1 MSTELITGKPTTRE
15 KVEHKVKVRKPMGR
29 KRQKTISDIITYI
42 LLALGAAIV
51 LVPFFWMIRTSLTLE
66 SQLFDY
72 PPKFIPSPLVFQNY
86 VEAWNAL
93 PVSFTR
99 FTMNTLFVTI
109 LAMSAEIFTC
119 SLVAYGFARFRFP
132 GRNVLF
138 MLMLSTMMLPGVVT
152 LVPSFILWRELKL
165 IDTYD
170 PMTIGAWFA
179 WGPSYV
185 FLLRQFF
192 MSLPKEIEE
201 AALLDGA
208 NTIQIYAK
216 IMLPLVK
223 PALLAIA
230 VLSFIGNWN
239 NFMGPLIYLNS
250 GEKYPIIM
258 ALKFFEQSL
267 SKEAPKFHYMMAMA
281 HMMSIPLLALY
292 FAMQRNFIEGITAG
306 AVKG

>member
-1 MSTELITGKPTTRE
+1 MATQAIPRE
-15 KVEHKVKVRKPMGR
+15 DVSPVRGSSLKQ
-29 KRQKTISDIITYI
+29 QKTLVDAITYF
-42 LLALGAAIV
+42 LLALGAAVV
-51 LVPFFWMIRTSLTLE
+51 LVPFWWMVKTSLTAE
-66 SQLFDY
+66 TRLFEF
-72 PPKFIPSPLVFQNY
+72 PPQFFPDPAIWRNY
-86 VEAWNAL
+86 IDAWYAL

-99 FTMNTLFVTI
+99 FTANTIFITV
-109 LAMSAEIFTC
+109 LAMTAEIFTC

-132 GRNVLF
+132 GRNFLF
-138 MLMLSTMMLPGVVT
+138 LLMLSTMMLPGVVT
-152 LVPSFILWRELKL
+152 LVPTFILWRELKL

-170 PMTIGAWFA
+170 PMVLGAWFA
-179 WGPSYV
+179 WGPSYI

-192 MSLPKEIEE
+192 LSLPREIEE
-201 AALLDGA
+201 AARIDGA
-208 NTIQIYAK
+208 NTFQIYWH

-250 GEKYPIIM
+250 GEKYPLIM

-267 SKEAPKFHYMMAMA
+267 SKEAPKFHYMMAMTT
-281 HMMSIPLLALY
+281 MMSVPLLLLY
-292 FAMQRNFIEGITAG
+292 FFMQRTLIEGITAG

>member
-1 MSTELITGKPTTRE
+1 MATQAITPKEKIRSNMPPTIS
-15 KVEHKVKVRKPMGR
+15 
-29 KRQKTISDIITYI
+29 RQKTSVDVITYV
-42 LLALGAAIV
+42 LLGLGAAIV
-51 LVPFFWMIRTSLTLE
+51 LVPFLWMIRTSLTAATR
-66 SQLFDY
+66 LFIY
-72 PPKFIPSPLVFQNY
+72 PPPFFPDPVVWRNY
-86 VEAWNAL
+86 IDAWNAL

-99 FTMNTLFVTI
+99 FTANTVFITV
-109 LAMSAEIFTC
+109 LAMTAEIFTC

-132 GRNVLF
+132 GRNVIFLV
-138 MLMLSTMMLPGVVT
+138 MLSTMMLPGIIT
-152 LVPSFILWRELKL
+152 LLPTFIIWRQLKL

-170 PMTIGAWFA
+170 PMTLGAWFA
-179 WGPSYV
+179 WGPAYI

-192 MSLPKEIEE
+192 MTLPKEIEE
-201 AALLDGA
+201 AALIDGA
-208 NTIQIYAK
+208 NTFQIYWH

-250 GEKYPIIM
+250 GEKYPLIM

-267 SKEAPKFHYMMAMA
+267 SKEAPLFHYMMAMTT
-281 HMMSIPLLALY
+281 MMSFPLLALY
-292 FAMQRNFIEGITAG
+292 FFMQRNLIEGITAG

>member
-1 MSTELITGKPTTRE
+1 MATQAITPTKKIRSNTPPT
-15 KVEHKVKVRKPMGR
+15 VS
-29 KRQKTISDIITYI
+29 RQKTSMNVITYV
-42 LLALGAAIV
+42 LLGLGAAIV
-51 LVPFFWMIRTSLTLE
+51 LVPFLWMIRTSLTAATR
-66 SQLFDY
+66 LFIY
-72 PPKFIPSPLVFQNY
+72 PPPFFPDPVVWRNY
-86 VEAWNAL
+86 IDAWNAL

-99 FTMNTLFVTI
+99 FTANTVFITV
-109 LAMSAEIFTC
+109 LAMTAEIFTS

-132 GRNVLF
+132 GRNVIFLV
-138 MLMLSTMMLPGVVT
+138 MLSTMMLPGIIT
-152 LVPSFILWRELKL
+152 LLPTFIIWRQLKL

-170 PMTIGAWFA
+170 PMVLGAWFA
-179 WGPSYV
+179 WGPAYI

-192 MSLPKEIEE
+192 MTLPKEIEE
-201 AALLDGA
+201 AALIDGA
-208 NTIQIYAK
+208 NTFQIYWH

-250 GEKYPIIM
+250 GEKYPLIM

-267 SKEAPKFHYMMAMA
+267 SKEAPLFHYMMAMTT
-281 HMMSIPLLALY
+281 MMSFPLLALY
-292 FAMQRNFIEGITAG
+292 FFMQRNLIEGITAG

>member
-1 MSTELITGKPTTRE
+1 MTTQAITPIESSRPVGAPSVRRQRTLINFSTYL
-15 KVEHKVKVRKPMGR
+15 
-29 KRQKTISDIITYI
+29 
-42 LLALGAAIV
+42 LLALGAALV
-51 LVPFFWMIRTSLTLE
+51 LVPFWWMVKTSLTAQTRLFE
-66 SQLFDY
+66 FPPQLFPD
-72 PPKFIPSPLVFQNY
+72 PVVWRNY

-99 FTMNTLFVTI
+99 FTANTIFITV
-109 LAMSAEIFTC
+109 LAMTAEIFTC

-132 GRNVLF
+132 GRNFLF
-138 MLMLSTMMLPGVVT
+138 ILMLSTMMLPAVVT
-152 LVPSFILWRELKL
+152 LVPTFILWRELKL

-170 PMTIGAWFA
+170 PMTLGAWFA
-179 WGPSYV
+179 WGPSYI

-192 MSLPKEIEE
+192 LTLPKEIEE
-201 AALLDGA
+201 AARIDGA
-208 NTIQIYAK
+208 NTFQIFWH
-216 IMLPLVK
+216 IMLPLVR

-250 GEKYPIIM
+250 GEKYPLIM

-267 SKEAPKFHYMMAMA
+267 SKEAPLFHYMMAMTT
-281 HMMSIPLLALY
+281 MMSFPLLMLY
-292 FAMQRNFIEGITAG
+292 FFMQRTLIEGITAG

>member
-1 MSTELITGKPTTRE
+1 MATQAM
-15 KVEHKVKVRKPMGR
+15 VRQNVSPVGGSSV
-29 KRQKTISDIITYI
+29 KRQRTVIDWITYF

-51 LVPFFWMIRTSLTLE
+51 LVPFWWMVKTSLTAE
-66 SQLFDY
+66 TRLFEF
-72 PPKFIPSPLVFQNY
+72 PAPFVPNPVVWRNY
-86 VEAWNAL
+86 FEAWNAL

-99 FTMNTLFVTI
+99 FTANTLFITV

-119 SLVAYGFARFRFP
+119 SLVAYGFARFQFP
-132 GRNVLF
+132 GRNFLF
-138 MLMLSTMMLPGVVT
+138 ILMLSTMMLPGVVT
-152 LVPSFILWRELKL
+152 LVPTFILWRELKL

-170 PMTIGAWFA
+170 PMTLGAWFA

-192 MSLPKEIEE
+192 LSLPKEIEE
-201 AALLDGA
+201 AARIDGA
-208 NTIQIYAK
+208 NTFQIYWH

-250 GEKYPIIM
+250 GEKFPMIM

-281 HMMSIPLLALY
+281 SMMSVPLLALY
-292 FAMQRNFIEGITAG
+292 FFMQRTLIEGITAG

>member
-1 MSTELITGKPTTRE
+1 MTAQAITP
-15 KVEHKVKVRKPMGR
+15 VESARMVGGPSVR
-29 KRQKTISDIITYI
+29 RQRTWINYITY
-42 LLALGAAIV
+42 LLLGLGAAIV
-51 LVPFFWMIRTSLTLE
+51 LVPFWWMVKTSLTAQTRLFE
-66 SQLFDY
+66 FPPQLFPD
-72 PPKFIPSPLVFQNY
+72 PVVWRNY
-86 VEAWNAL
+86 IEAWTAL

-99 FTMNTLFVTI
+99 FTANTIFITV
-109 LAMSAEIFTC
+109 LAMTAEIFTC

-132 GRNVLF
+132 GRNF
-138 MLMLSTMMLPGVVT
+138 IFILMLSTMMLPGVVT
-152 LVPSFILWRELKL
+152 LVPTFILWRELKL

-170 PMTIGAWFA
+170 PMTLGAWFA
-179 WGPSYV
+179 WGPSYI

-192 MSLPKEIEE
+192 LTLPKEIEE
-201 AALLDGA
+201 AARLDGA
-208 NTIQIYAK
+208 NTFQIYWH

-250 GEKYPIIM
+250 GEKYPLIM

-267 SKEAPKFHYMMAMA
+267 SKEVPLFHYMMAMTT
-281 HMMSIPLLALY
+281 MMSFPLLALY
-292 FAMQRNFIEGITAG
+292 FFMQRTLIEGITAG

>member
-1 MSTELITGKPTTRE
+1 MTAQAITPIESSRPVGGPSVRRQRTLINY
-15 KVEHKVKVRKPMGR
+15 
-29 KRQKTISDIITYI
+29 ITYL
-42 LLALGAAIV
+42 LLALGAAVV
-51 LVPFFWMIRTSLTLE
+51 LVPFWWMVKTSLTAQTRLFE
-66 SQLFDY
+66 FPPQLFPD
-72 PPKFIPSPLVFQNY
+72 PVVWRNY
-86 VEAWNAL
+86 IEAWNAL

-99 FTMNTLFVTI
+99 FTANTIFITV
-109 LAMSAEIFTC
+109 LAMTAEIFTC

-132 GRNVLF
+132 GRNFIFL
-138 MLMLSTMMLPGVVT
+138 LMLSTMMLPGVVT
-152 LVPSFILWRELKL
+152 LVPTFILWRELKL

-170 PMTIGAWFA
+170 PMTLGAWFA
-179 WGPSYV
+179 WGPSYI

-192 MSLPKEIEE
+192 LTLPKEIEE
-201 AALLDGA
+201 AARIDGA
-208 NTIQIYAK
+208 NTFQIYWH

-250 GEKYPIIM
+250 GEKYPLIM

-267 SKEAPKFHYMMAMA
+267 SKEAPLFHYMMAMTT
-281 HMMSIPLLALY
+281 MMSFPLLALY
-292 FAMQRNFIEGITAG
+292 FFMQRTLIEGITAG

>member
-1 MSTELITGKPTTRE
+1 MATQAITPMESART
-15 KVEHKVKVRKPMGR
+15 VRDPSVR
-29 KRQKTISDIITYI
+29 RQRTSINFITY
-42 LLALGAAIV
+42 LLLGLGAAIV
-51 LVPFFWMIRTSLTLE
+51 LVPFWWMLKTSLTAQTRLFE
-66 SQLFDY
+66 FPPQLFPD
-72 PPKFIPSPLVFQNY
+72 PVVWRNY
-86 VEAWNAL
+86 IEAWNAL

-99 FTMNTLFVTI
+99 FTANTIFITV
-109 LAMSAEIFTC
+109 LAMTAEIFTC

-132 GRNVLF
+132 GRNFLF
-138 MLMLSTMMLPGVVT
+138 ILMLSTMMLPAVVT

-170 PMTIGAWFA
+170 PMTLGAWFA
-179 WGPSYV
+179 WGPSYI

-192 MSLPKEIEE
+192 LTLPKEIEE
-201 AALLDGA
+201 AARIDGA
-208 NTIQIYAK
+208 NTFQIYWH

-250 GEKYPIIM
+250 GEKYPLIM

-267 SKEAPKFHYMMAMA
+267 SKQAPLFHYMMAMTT
-281 HMMSIPLLALY
+281 MMSFPLLLLY
-292 FAMQRNFIEGITAG
+292 FFMQRTLIEGITAG

>member
-1 MSTELITGKPTTRE
+1 MASQAITPLKNDIP
-15 KVEHKVKVRKPMGR
+15 VKGQSVR
-29 KRQKTISDIITYI
+29 RQKLTVDAITYF
-42 LLALGAAIV
+42 LLALGAAVV
-51 LVPFFWMIRTSLTLE
+51 LVPFWWMVRTSLTAE
-66 SQLFDY
+66 TRLFEY
-72 PPKFIPSPLVFQNY
+72 PPPFFPTPVVWQNY

-99 FTMNTLFVTI
+99 FTANTIFITV
-109 LAMSAEIFTC
+109 LAMTAEIFTC

-132 GRNVLF
+132 GRNFLF
-138 MLMLSTMMLPGVVT
+138 ILMLSTMMLPGVVT
-152 LVPSFILWRELKL
+152 LVPTFILWRELRL

-170 PMTIGAWFA
+170 PMTLGAWFA
-179 WGPSYV
+179 WGPSYI

-192 MSLPKEIEE
+192 LSLPREIEE
-201 AALLDGA
+201 AARLDGA
-208 NTIQIYAK
+208 NTFQIYWH

-250 GEKYPIIM
+250 GEKYPLIM

-267 SKEAPKFHYMMAMA
+267 SKEAPKFHYMMAMTS
-281 HMMSIPLLALY
+281 MMSLPLLMLY
-292 FAMQRNFIEGITAG
+292 FFMQRTLIEGITAG

>member
-1 MSTELITGKPTTRE
+1 MATPAIASRSE
-15 KVEHKVKVRKPMGR
+15 VRPVGGPSVR
-29 KRQKTISDIITYI
+29 RQQVWINFITYA

-51 LVPFFWMIRTSLTLE
+51 LVPFWWMVKTSLTAE
-66 SQLFDY
+66 TRLFEF
-72 PPKFIPSPLVFQNY
+72 PPQFFPNPAVWRNY
-86 VEAWNAL
+86 IDAWFAL

-99 FTMNTLFVTI
+99 FTANTIFITV
-109 LAMSAEIFTC
+109 LAMTAEIFTC

-132 GRNVLF
+132 GRNFLF
-138 MLMLSTMMLPGVVT
+138 ILMLSTMMLPGVVT
-152 LVPSFILWRELKL
+152 LVPTFILWRELRL

-170 PMTIGAWFA
+170 PMVLGAWFA
-179 WGPSYV
+179 WGPSYI

-192 MSLPKEIEE
+192 LSLPREIEE
-201 AALLDGA
+201 AARLDGA
-208 NTIQIYAK
+208 NTFQIYWH

-250 GEKYPIIM
+250 GEKYPLIM

-267 SKEAPKFHYMMAMA
+267 SKEAPLFHYMMAMTT
-281 HMMSIPLLALY
+281 MMSLPLLMLY
-292 FAMQRNFIEGITAG
+292 FFMQRTLIEGITAG

>member
-1 MSTELITGKPTTRE
+1 MATQALARKTTGQPHMTIKSQ
-15 KVEHKVKVRKPMGR
+15 
-29 KRQKTISDIITYI
+29 KRLTDFVTY
-42 LLALGAAIV
+42 LLLGLGAAVV
-51 LVPFFWMIRTSLTLE
+51 LVPFYWMLRTSLTAQ
-66 SQLFDY
+66 SRLFEY
-72 PPKFIPSPLVFQNY
+72 PPPFIPNPVVWRNY
-86 VEAWNAL
+86 IEAWNAL

-99 FTMNTLFVTI
+99 FTMNTIFITV

-132 GRNVLF
+132 GRNALF
-138 MLMLSTMMLPGVVT
+138 LIMLSTMMLPGVVT
-152 LVPSFILWRELKL
+152 LVPTFIIWRNLKL

-170 PMTIGAWFA
+170 PMVLGAWFA
-179 WGPSYV
+179 WGPSYI

-192 MSLPKEIEE
+192 MSLPKEIED
-201 AALLDGA
+201 AARIDGA
-208 NTIQIYAK
+208 NVLQTYWN

-250 GEKYPIIM
+250 GEKFPLIM

-267 SKEAPKFHYMMAMA
+267 SKEAPLFHYMMAMTT
-281 HMMSIPLLALY
+281 MMSFPLLVLY
-292 FAMQRNFIEGITAG
+292 FVMQRNLIEGLTAG

>member
-1 MSTELITGKPTTRE
+1 
-15 KVEHKVKVRKPMGR
+15 
-29 KRQKTISDIITYI
+29 
-42 LLALGAAIV
+42 
-51 LVPFFWMIRTSLTLE
+51 
-66 SQLFDY
+66 
-72 PPKFIPSPLVFQNY
+72 
-86 VEAWNAL
+86 
-93 PVSFTR
+93 
-99 FTMNTLFVTI
+99 MNTLFVTI
-109 LAMSAEIFTC
+109 LAMIAEIFTC

-152 LVPSFILWRELKL
+152 LVPTFILWRELKL

-179 WGPSYV
+179 WGPSYI

-208 NTIQIYAK
+208 NTMQIYAK

-250 GEKYPIIM
+250 GEKYPMIM

-281 HMMSIPLLALY
+281 TMMSIPLLALY
-292 FAMQRNFIEGITAG
+292 FTMQRNLIEGITAG